1 VNDSTNKM
9 IEMLQKQVSD
19 KDVIIQILKRKN
31 EVQSVIIKEQKKRY
45 KFIFMILLFVLVI
58 SFGINIY
65 NLTF

>member
-1 VNDSTNKM
+1 MNDSTNKM